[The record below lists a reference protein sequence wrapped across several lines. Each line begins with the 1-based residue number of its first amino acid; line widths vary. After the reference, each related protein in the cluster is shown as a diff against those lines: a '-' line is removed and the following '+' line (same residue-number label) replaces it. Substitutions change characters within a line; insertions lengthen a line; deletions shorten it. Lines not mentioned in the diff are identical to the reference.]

1 MSRRQPDRPPRP
13 SSSSSASLCTELW
26 ARDLGKLPAFQVD
39 WLWQGYLARGS
50 ITLLTSQW
58 KTGKTT
64 LVALLLARLARG
76 GQLAE
81 LPVKPGRAVVL
92 SEEPPQL
99 WQLRHQRLKFGP
111 DTCFM
116 CRPFEGKPTEQQWQ
130 GLVRRLAE
138 LHDERGVDLVVVDP
152 ISLLLPP
159 YFESHA
165 ERMQAALLPLSRLT
179 RLGMAVLLLHH
190 PKKGDALAGQ
200 SARGSGAACAMVDV
214 LLELSW
220 HARGDVDD
228 RRRRLLAWS
237 RYDETPRERSIE
249 LSADG
254 RDYRLGVAR
263 SEDEFAGAAA
273 LIEGLLRERIGLKRS
288 RRQLYDDWP
297 QRPKPDRVTLWR
309 WLDRAVARG
318 QVRQEGNGT
327 RIDPYRYWL
336 PGDKAEWRPDS
347 FETLGL

>member
-1 MSRRQPDRPPRP
+1 M
-13 SSSSSASLCTELW
+13 
-26 ARDLGKLPAFQVD
+26 PAFQVD

-50 ITLLTSQW
+50 ITLLTSQR

-64 LVALLLARLARG
+64 LVSLLLTRLARG

-81 LPVKPGRAVVL
+81 LAVKPARAVVL
-92 SEEPPQL
+92 SEESPQL
-99 WQLRHQRLKFGP
+99 WRLRHARLKFGP
-111 DTCFM
+111 DNCFM
-116 CRPFEGKPTEQQWQ
+116 CRPFEGKPSDEQWQ
-130 GLVRRLAE
+130 GLVKRLAE
-138 LHDERGVDLVVVDP
+138 LHDERGIDLVVIDP

-165 ERMQAALLPLSRLT
+165 ERMQAALLPLSQLT

-200 SARGSGAACAMVDV
+200 AARGSGAACALVDV

-249 LSADG
+249 LTADG
-254 RDYRLGVAR
+254 RDYRLCLPPA
-263 SEDEFAGAAA
+263 EDEYEAGAA
-273 LIEGLLRERIGLKRS
+273 LIVALLRESIGLMRS
-288 RRQLYDDWP
+288 RRQLYEAWP
-297 QRPKPDRVTLWR
+297 QRPKPARVTLWR
-309 WLDRAVARG
+309 WLDRAAARK
-318 QVRQEGNGT
+318 QICQEGSGT
-327 RIDPYRYWL
+327 RVDPYRYWL
-336 PGDKAEWRPDS
+336 PGDHAEWRPDPY
-347 FETLGL
+347 EVLGL